1 MAKQSK
7 LGSKFFCPIW
17 RSSTWRADTAPTR
30 TPYRRNAVQL
40 FTEMKNDDA
49 IDVIESMRRATN
61 EISVTEQRMG
71 ASSERRHLN
80 QIEAS

>member
-1 MAKQSK
+1 
-7 LGSKFFCPIW
+7 
-17 RSSTWRADTAPTR
+17 
-30 TPYRRNAVQL
+30 
-40 FTEMKNDDA
+40 MKNDDA